1 MELVEGRFRLTFDL
15 GSGALAMT
23 STKTYNSGVWT
34 KITLQ
39 RNRRKGELSV
49 CLSVCPSVCPSVD
62 FSVFLSV
69 SPSICLTLCIRLQA
83 TCPS

>member
-49 CLSVCPSVCPSVD
+49 CLSVL
-62 FSVFLSV
+62 LSV
-69 SPSICLTLCIRLQA
+69 HRWTSLSFFL
-83 TCPS
+83 